1 MENFK
6 EWLKANEITEV
17 ECIVPDMSGV
27 SRGKIMP
34 ADKFANEG
42 GMRLPESIF
51 TQTVT
56 GSYAERAYD
65 IANPTD
71 IDMSMR
77 PDPDTVRPVPWAKE
91 PTAQVIHDSYYLDG
105 SAVELAPR
113 HVLRKII
120 NLYNEEGWQ
129 PIIAPELEFYLVKPN
144 LDPDYPLE
152 PPAGRSGRPEIGSQ
166 AYSIDAVNEFDLL
179 FEDVYN
185 YCEAQG
191 IEIDN
196 LIHEMGAAQMEINLL
211 HGDPLVLA
219 DQAFLFKRTMREAAF
234 KNSVYATFMAKPM
247 EDQPGSAMHIHQS
260 VIDVKTKKNI
270 FSDEQGNANAA
281 FYAHI
286 AGLQKYLPAAMSFL
300 SPYVNSYRRIVRYG
314 AAPINLQWGY
324 DNRTVGLRVPH
335 SEAQARRVEN
345 RVASA
350 DANPYIAIAASLACG
365 YLGMKEML
373 KPTDPLESSAYE
385 LPIELPHDLFEA
397 LGLLNESEPLQNVL
411 GSKFTKVYTAIKETE
426 FETFMRVISPWEREY
441 LLLNV

>member
-1 MENFK
+1 MKNIK
-6 EWLKANEITEV
+6 EWLKANKISEV

-34 ADKFANEG
+34 ADKFADEG

-56 GSYAERAYD
+56 GGYAERAYE
-65 IANPTD
+65 IADPTD
-71 IDMSMR
+71 IDMDMR
-77 PDPDTVRPVPWAKE
+77 PDPDTLRFVPWAKE
-91 PTAQVIHDSYYLDG
+91 PTAQVIHDSFYLDG
-105 SAVELAPR
+105 NPVEIAPR
-113 HVLRKII
+113 YVLRHII
-120 NLYNEEGWQ
+120 DLYHQEGWR
-129 PIIAPELEFYLVKPN
+129 PVVAPELEFYLVKPN
-144 LDPDYPLE
+144 IDPDYPLQ
-152 PPAGRSGRPEIGSQ
+152 PPAGRSGRPETGSQ
-166 AYSIDAVNEFDLL
+166 AYSIDAVNEFDPL
-179 FEDVYN
+179 FEDVYD
-185 YCEAQG
+185 YCEAQD
-191 IEIDN
+191 IEIDT

-219 DQAFLFKRTMREAAF
+219 DQAFLFKRTMREAALQHD
-234 KNSVYATFMAKPM
+234 VYATFMAKPM

-260 VIDVKTKKNI
+260 VVDADTGKNV
-270 FSDEQGNANAA
+270 FSDKEGHGNTL
-281 FYAHI
+281 FFAHI
-286 AGLQKYLPAAMSFL
+286 AGLQKYLPAAMSLL

-335 SEAQARRVEN
+335 SGAQARRVEN

-365 YLGMKEML
+365 YLGMKEMI
-373 KPTDPLESSAYE
+373 KPSDPLATSAYE

-397 LGLLNESEPLQNVL
+397 LGLLNQSESLQNVL
-411 GSKFTKVYTAIKETE
+411 GYKFTKVYTAIKETE

>member
-1 MENFK
+1 MK
-6 EWLKANEITEV
+6 EWLKTNKISEV

-34 ADKFANEG
+34 ADKFADEG

-56 GSYAERAYD
+56 GDYAERAYEVAD
-65 IANPTD
+65 PTD

-77 PDPDTVRPVPWAKE
+77 PDPDTLRLVPWAKE
-91 PTAQVIHDSYYLDG
+91 PTAQVIHDSFYLNG
-105 SAVELAPR
+105 ERVELAPR
-113 HVLRKII
+113 HMLRHIVD
-120 NLYNEEGWQ
+120 LYKREGWQ

-144 LDPDYPLE
+144 IDPDYPLQ

-166 AYSIDAVNEFDLL
+166 AYSIDAVNEFDPL
-179 FEDVYN
+179 FEDVYD
-185 YCEAQG
+185 YCEAQD
-191 IEIDN
+191 IEIDT

-211 HGDPLVLA
+211 HGDPVVLA
-219 DQAFLFKRTMREAAF
+219 DQAFLFKRTMREAALQHD
-234 KNSVYATFMAKPM
+234 VYATFMAKPM

-260 VIDVKTKKNI
+260 VVDIDTGKNV
-270 FSDEQGNANAA
+270 FSDGDGEGNVL
-281 FYAHI
+281 FFAHI
-286 AGLQKYLPAAMSFL
+286 AGLQKYLPAAMSLL

-365 YLGMKEML
+365 YLGMKEMI
-373 KPTDPLESSAYE
+373 KPTDPLKTSAYE

-397 LGLLNESEPLQNVL
+397 LRLLNQSESLQNVL
-411 GSKFTKVYTAIKETE
+411 GNKFTKVYTAIKETE